1 MTTTVLQELID
12 FLCIVE
18 AEHYTKPSEILSRAT
33 IGQHVRHSIEMYQC
47 LLNGYETGS
56 IDYGKRKRDIVI
68 ESSADYAIDCLK
80 EIINGIERS
89 DRSLTLYN
97 NEDYFS
103 TTFKRELFYCDE
115 HTIHHLALIRV
126 GINEIGGYRLNESF
140 GVAPSTI
147 KYRQSCVKAV

>member
-18 AEHYTKPSEILSRAT
+18 AEHYTRPSQILSRAT

-47 LLNGYETGS
+47 MLSGYEVGTV
-56 IDYGKRKRDIVI
+56 DYGKRKRDIVI
-68 ESSADYAIDCLK
+68 ESSPEYAITCLK
-80 EIINGIERS
+80 DILQGIDKTDKS
-89 DRSLTLYN
+89 ITLYN
-97 NEDYFS
+97 NEDHFA

-126 GINEIGGYRLNESF
+126 GINEIGGYQLSESF
-140 GVAPSTI
+140 GVAPYTI
-147 KYRQSCVKAV
+147 KYRQSCAQ

>member
-18 AEHYTKPSEILSRAT
+18 SEHYTKPSEILSRAT

-47 LLNGYETGS
+47 LLTGYEIGS

-68 ESSADYAIDCLK
+68 ESSPEYAIDCLK
-80 EIINGIERS
+80 EIINSVELS
-89 DRSLTLYN
+89 DRSLTLHN
-97 NEDYFS
+97 NDEHFS

-126 GINEIGGYRLNESF
+126 GVNEIGGYQLNESF

-147 KYRQSCVKAV
+147 KYRQSCAQ

>member
-18 AEHYTKPSEILSRAT
+18 AEHYTRPSQILSRAT

-47 LLNGYETGS
+47 MLSGYEIGS
-56 IDYGKRKRDIVI
+56 VDYGKRKRDIVI
-68 ESSADYAIDCLK
+68 ESSPEYAINCLND
-80 EIINGIERS
+80 IIKGIDKTDKS
-89 DRSLTLYN
+89 ITLYN
-97 NEDYFS
+97 NEDHFA

-126 GINEIGGYRLNESF
+126 GINEIGGYQLSESF

-147 KYRQSCVKAV
+147 KYRQSCAQ